1 MTVHVGGIRKLKRG
15 EMVWV
20 RAFPLM
26 PCGMNG
32 APRDVG
38 GASERQPQIAP
49 LPLVGRND
57 STCGRDQEAQA
68 RGDGLGSCFPTHA
81 LWHEW
86 GTQRWWRRVRKATAD
101 SSAPVGRSE

>member
-1 MTVHVGGIRKLKRG
+1 MGHPEMVEARQKGNRRFLRSRWSVGMTVHGGGIGKLKRG

-32 APRDVG
+32 APRDGG
-38 GASERQPQIAP
+38 GASERQPQIPP

-57 STCGRDQEAQA
+57 SAREGIVEAKT

-81 LWHEW
+81 
-86 GTQRWWRRVRKATAD
+86 
-101 SSAPVGRSE
+101 